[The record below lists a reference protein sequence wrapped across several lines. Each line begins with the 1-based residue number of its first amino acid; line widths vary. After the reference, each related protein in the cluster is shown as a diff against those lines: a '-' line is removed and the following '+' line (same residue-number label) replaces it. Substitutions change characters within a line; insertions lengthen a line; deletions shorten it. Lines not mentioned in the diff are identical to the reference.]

1 MLAKISLVLILATI
15 GVSLMKSYI
24 GLILAL
30 FFCTNTL
37 LTATPK
43 NSLGEIKAENELAER
58 IEKNLSIFV
67 DRAIVFVDLDLKY
80 NLFES
85 NQGNLK
91 LDEKLSLPGLP
102 VGKSDSSMP
111 NIDLSDYAPT
121 EITKLSIMV
130 RVPEDTKEELLKE
143 IEEIVINTSSQ
154 ELVTQDQVSI
164 RADLPLVTSAS
175 SSLFNFRNVLLLI
188 AFLLAMLIINN
199 IRNSTRIIA
208 KSLRRIK
215 ISNLDQLKLGET
227 RDFQMFKSAESV
239 ASNQLSGGS
248 NKPLQVKLLKDD
260 DEAEN
265 TNLDFLNEL
274 SNSNFLSI
282 VKNENPREIALILTQ
297 VEASKVDY
305 FFKFYDGSID
315 EVLKHIIEM
324 ENILQLDMKIMVVGM
339 YQKYLEAL
347 DKNPVKINNVK
358 TMIYFIN
365 SSSLSVAQTLFNKLK
380 ELKPEI
386 AEQVKQKI
394 FLMDDIL
401 NLKNVQIEQI
411 NSEFSHLEMVQFL
424 KCLPDNIRQK
434 FFSQLSERAVII
446 LKEDMEVIGKI
457 QEEEAEKIINHSLH
471 KIRYI
476 LNY

>member
-1 MLAKISLVLILATI
+1 
-15 GVSLMKSYI
+15 
-24 GLILAL
+24 
-30 FFCTNTL
+30 
-37 LTATPK
+37 
-43 NSLGEIKAENELAER
+43 
-58 IEKNLSIFV
+58 
-67 DRAIVFVDLDLKY
+67 
-80 NLFES
+80 
-85 NQGNLK
+85 
-91 LDEKLSLPGLP
+91 
-102 VGKSDSSMP
+102 MP
-111 NIDLSDYAPT
+111 NIDLSNYAPT

-164 RADLPLVTSAS
+164 RADLPLATSAS

-227 RDFQMFKSAESV
+227 RDFQMFKSAES
-239 ASNQLSGGS
+239 AANNQLSGGS

-358 TMIYFIN
+358 TMINFIN

-386 AEQVKQKI
+386 AEQVK
-394 FLMDDIL
+394 
-401 NLKNVQIEQI
+401 
-411 NSEFSHLEMVQFL
+411 H
-424 KCLPDNIRQK
+424 
-434 FFSQLSERAVII
+434 
-446 LKEDMEVIGKI
+446 
-457 QEEEAEKIINHSLH
+457 QECPN
-471 KIRYI
+471 
-476 LNY
+476 